1 VTRRHHME
9 VLVGSVLLVGVL
21 ASMTLIATGMAWHR
35 IVTGSF
41 DFDYQLARTTVFG
54 FVVEDVRDLL
64 AGVWRPRLLVNAGIA
79 VLMLTPYVRVLA
91 SMAYFALVE
100 RDWKYTG
107 FTAVVLATLTWSLF
121 WR

>member
-1 VTRRHHME
+1 VKWRHHME

-21 ASMTLIATGMAWHR
+21 ASMALIATGMVWHR
-35 IVTGSF
+35 IVSGGF
-41 DFDYQLARTTVFG
+41 EFDYRLARTTVFG
-54 FVVEDVRDLL
+54 FVDEDVRDLL
-64 AGVWRPRLLVNAGIA
+64 AGVWRPRLLVNLGIA
-79 VLMLTPYVRVLA
+79 VLLLTPYVRVLT

-100 RDWKYTG
+100 YDWKYTG